1 MFYSHCVCV
10 FQLEYLHN
18 VELLLEKKIPVVP
31 TLMYLYYKLAY
42 QIVKSAE
49 HSDVYTIV
57 VLCPLRDKRY
67 FTMTE
72 YDGHTKE
79 EEYSYSL

>member
-1 MFYSHCVCV
+1 
-10 FQLEYLHN
+10 
-18 VELLLEKKIPVVP
+18 
-31 TLMYLYYKLAY
+31 MYLYYKLAY

-57 VLCPLRDKRY
+57 ALCPRGPY
-67 FTMTE
+67 FTLTE